1 MLTGARAWLTPRNAT
16 PVYAASAVALPLA
29 VAAPFGV
36 AHLGALASLGGMT
49 ALYASGIPY
58 RRRART
64 LCAVG
69 AGLAAA
75 MGLGSVGG
83 LSVPA
88 VAVAVAVA
96 VVAVAATMLCRL
108 AAIRPPAAYIFVLVS
123 ATATQLPADLP
134 ATGRR
139 VGLVAAGAVV
149 AWVVG
154 MAGWV
159 FAPDAPER
167 RAVADA
173 YRAAAVLLRAP
184 DAGLAAAR
192 QAAAAAL
199 LTAVSAV
206 AGGSRRGDPAG
217 LRAALASL
225 REASE
230 AAFAARLGG
239 PAGDDPAA
247 RARLAAALDEAA
259 AALRPARRATRSDLS
274 PAPPAAGAWQPVA
287 AAVRRASHAAAGS
300 AAPTGRSAAA
310 STGRSAAASA
320 GWRTRLGPAGYS
332 AARAGCGVIAAAAL
346 AVMVGAPQ
354 PYWAIAACAAVLMID
369 GSRTTV
375 RRAAHRTTG
384 TVVGVALTAA
394 LFAADLPLP
403 ATILAVAV
411 LQYLAELLMPRHYGA
426 AVVFVTPLA
435 LLLAEL
441 ATNQST
447 SGLLGV
453 RLVDTALGCAAALA
467 VGLLVFPRA
476 AGNRLSARLL
486 HATESINVVR
496 GLQAGGSEPTSATGA
511 HAALERHLHALSQA
525 ASAASNEWI
534 LSRAVAGKLA
544 TADEVVGDGW
554 RLLSQARS
562 RR

>member
-88 VAVAVAVA
+88 SAVAVA

-453 RLVDTALGCAAALA
+453 RLVDTVLGCAAALA

>member
-88 VAVAVAVA
+88 SAVAVA

-259 AALRPARRATRSDLS
+259 AALRAARRATRSDLS

-300 AAPTGRSAAA
+300 AASTGRSAAA

-411 LQYLAELLMPRHYGA
+411 LQYLVELLMPRHYGA

-441 ATNQST
+441 ATDQST

-453 RLVDTALGCAAALA
+453 RVVDTVLGCAAALA

>member
-1 MLTGARAWLTPRNAT
+1 
-16 PVYAASAVALPLA
+16 
-29 VAAPFGV
+29 
-36 AHLGALASLGGMT
+36 
-49 ALYASGIPY
+49 
-58 RRRART
+58 
-64 LCAVG
+64 
-69 AGLAAA
+69 
-75 MGLGSVGG
+75 
-83 LSVPA
+83 
-88 VAVAVAVA
+88 
-96 VVAVAATMLCRL
+96 
-108 AAIRPPAAYIFVLVS
+108 
-123 ATATQLPADLP
+123 
-134 ATGRR
+134 
-139 VGLVAAGAVV
+139 
-149 AWVVG
+149 
-154 MAGWV
+154 
-159 FAPDAPER
+159 
-167 RAVADA
+167 
-173 YRAAAVLLRAP
+173 
-184 DAGLAAAR
+184 
-192 QAAAAAL
+192 
-199 LTAVSAV
+199 
-206 AGGSRRGDPAG
+206 
-217 LRAALASL
+217 
-225 REASE
+225 
-230 AAFAARLGG
+230 
-239 PAGDDPAA
+239 
-247 RARLAAALDEAA
+247 
-259 AALRPARRATRSDLS
+259 
-274 PAPPAAGAWQPVA
+274 
-287 AAVRRASHAAAGS
+287 
-300 AAPTGRSAAA
+300 
-310 STGRSAAASA
+310 
-320 GWRTRLGPAGYS
+320 
-332 AARAGCGVIAAAAL
+332 VIAAAAL

-453 RLVDTALGCAAALA
+453 RLVDTVLGCAAALA

>member
-88 VAVAVAVA
+88 SAVAVA

-411 LQYLAELLMPRHYGA
+411 LQYLVELLMPRHYGA

-453 RLVDTALGCAAALA
+453 RLVDTVLGCAAALA

>member
-88 VAVAVAVA
+88 SAVAVA

-239 PAGDDPAA
+239 PPGDDPAA

-441 ATNQST
+441 ATDQST

-453 RLVDTALGCAAALA
+453 RLVDTVLGCAAALA